1 VPTAADDH
9 YCEGAARL
17 QVGAGFFR
25 PASRPARDLGVLLLA
40 DLVQRHARPDS
51 ASASEPVAVLDAMA
65 GCGIRALRY
74 GLEALVHA
82 PGAVLWVNDADP
94 DRLPLLQRN
103 LAPLA
108 PLGLQVQAGSQTA
121 QQLLAGCLLQRRRFD
136 CLDLD
141 AFGCPSALVPLA
153 LEAVRLDGLLYLAS
167 TDGRSPTGHDR
178 SGAVRRLGAAARAHP
193 ASWEL
198 ALRLQIGVIARAAW
212 AQGRSIEPVLSF
224 SEGRT
229 FRTAVRLKRHAAGG
243 ELAQLGL
250 LAHCHG
256 CGDQQVQSLLQL
268 RQWQPCLCSPTQPPL
283 AISGPLWI
291 GPLQHQPTLA
301 RLQDLADAG
310 DPALGPSLG
319 VDTTRLLGRLSADPG
334 DLPRC
339 WPTSSI
345 GRHLGRGGA
354 PPLQA
359 LVAQLQ
365 QQGFRAGTSGVMPG
379 QLRSDAP
386 WSEILQSAARV
397 GSGGVRAAK

>member
-1 VPTAADDH
+1 
-9 YCEGAARL
+9 
-17 QVGAGFFR
+17 
-25 PASRPARDLGVLLLA
+25 
-40 DLVQRHARPDS
+40 
-51 ASASEPVAVLDAMA
+51 M
-65 GCGIRALRY
+65 
-74 GLEALVHA
+74 
-82 PGAVLWVNDADP
+82 
-94 DRLPLLQRN
+94 QRN
-103 LAPLA
+103 LAALA
-108 PLGLQVQAGSQTA
+108 ALGLQVQPSGQTA
-121 QQLLAGCLLQRRRFD
+121 QQLLAACLLQRRRFD
-136 CLDLD
+136 LLDLD

-167 TDGRSPTGHDR
+167 TDGRAPTGHDR

-229 FRTAVRLKRHAAGG
+229 FRTAVRLRRHAAGS

-268 RQWQPCLCSPTQPPL
+268 RQWRPCLCAPSPPPL

-291 GPLQHQPTLA
+291 GPLQHPLTLA
-301 RLQDLADAG
+301 RLQVLADANP
-310 DPALGPSLG
+310 PALAASL
-319 VDTTRLLGRLSADPG
+319 VPDSRRMLGRLLDDPG

-345 GRHLGRGGA
+345 GRRLGTGA

-365 QQGFRAGTSGVMPG
+365 QQGFRAGISGVMPG

-386 WSEILQSAARV
+386 WAEILQSAARV

>member
-1 VPTAADDH
+1 
-9 YCEGAARL
+9 L

-25 PASRPARDLGVLLLA
+25 PDSRPARDLGVLLLA
-40 DLVQRHARPDS
+40 DLVQQRALTAPG
-51 ASASEPVAVLDAMA
+51 AGALAVLDAMA

-74 GLEALVHA
+74 GLEAMAAA
-82 PGAVLWVNDADP
+82 PAAELWANDADP
-94 DRLPLLQRN
+94 DRMPLLQCN
-103 LAPLA
+103 LAALRA
-108 PLGLQVQAGSQTA
+108 PGLQLQTSSQTA
-121 QQLLAGCLLQRRRFD
+121 QQLLAACLLQRRRFD
-136 CLDLD
+136 LLDLD
-141 AFGCPSALVPLA
+141 AFGCPTALVPLA

-212 AQGRSIEPVLSF
+212 ALGRSVEPVLSF

-229 FRTAVRLKRHAAGG
+229 FRTAVRLRRHAAGS

-268 RQWQPCLCSPTQPPL
+268 RQWHPCLCGASQTPAQPPPPL

-301 RLQDLADAG
+301 RLQALAQAG
-310 DPALGPSLG
+310 TPALALSLAP
-319 VDTTRLLGRLSADPG
+319 DSRRLLARLQADPG

-339 WPTSSI
+339 WPTSGI
-345 GRHLGRGGA
+345 GRQLGGGA

-359 LVAQLQ
+359 LVALLQ
-365 QQGFRAGTSGVMPG
+365 QRGYRAGISGVMPG

-386 WSEILQSAARV
+386 WSEILQSARQVAA
-397 GSGGVRAAK
+397 GGGRAAK